1 MNGQLNEQPLAELIR
16 EILLHRLAGTM
27 RLSRE
32 SAKAVV
38 YFEAGDVIYAASNL
52 KELRLSEYLKKQE
65 LVTAEQLQAAG
76 NNRSDLTLAAAL
88 TERGLLDAATV
99 QKLIGKQVSD
109 LLRVVLL
116 WTEGA
121 WEFDER
127 SHLGDSIRVKLD
139 VPGLLLQAAR
149 KMDHQFV
156 ATRLS
161 NPSEKISLASVVPN
175 FKGLLPEEGFLLS
188 RIEGPV
194 QLSQLVSLSGLREP
208 EAAKVVYGLALG
220 GFIERE
226 DWPIFFKKKDA
237 DITEKL
243 ASQPEEPGDTVSSP
257 EVSVHTLAAELEE
270 LLARLNSASS
280 YYEILDIEEGA
291 GSGDI
296 KNSYYALARRY
307 HPDRFHLHAGTPLH
321 SSIESAFAK
330 IAQAYVTLS
339 DPVQRSGYDIKLTA
353 RNMRPAVEEVPQSTN
368 KRRTVDAAKSNA
380 SEDSSESEWARA
392 ESNFKEGFVA
402 LQHGQTKAAIVNL
415 AAAARVAPGEARFRA
430 YYGRALASVK
440 DSRRLA
446 EAEMQAAIKLD
457 PKNSTYRL
465 MLAELY
471 CDLGFLRRAAS
482 ELKRVTSVEPDNPV
496 ARRLMQRIE
505 MSGSTP
511 G

>member
-32 SAKAVV
+32 SAKAAL
-38 YFEAGDVIYAASNL
+38 YFEAGEVIYAASNL
-52 KELRLSEYLKKQE
+52 KELRLSEYVKKQGFVSE
-65 LVTAEQLQAAG
+65 EQLQAAG
-76 NNRSDLTLAAAL
+76 NNRSDLALVAAL
-88 TERGLLDAATV
+88 TQRGLLDSATV
-99 QKLIGKQVSD
+99 KKLIGKQVSD

-156 ATRLS
+156 AERLS
-161 NPSEKISLASVVPN
+161 NPSEKINSASSEPD
-175 FKGLLPEEGFLLS
+175 FKSLLPAEGFVLS
-188 RIEGPV
+188 RIEGSV
-194 QLSQLVSLSGLREP
+194 QLNQLVSVSGLREP
-208 EAAKVVYGLALG
+208 EAKKVVYGLALG

-226 DWPIFFKKKDA
+226 GWPSFFKKHSDVIENVA
-237 DITEKL
+237 G
-243 ASQPEEPGDTVSSP
+243 QPEEPDDTLSTP
-257 EVSVHTLAAELEE
+257 EASVHTLAAELEE
-270 LLARLNSASS
+270 LLARLNGASS
-280 YYEILDIEEGA
+280 YYEILDLPESA
-291 GSGDI
+291 GGGDI

-321 SSIESAFAK
+321 ASIESAFAK

-339 DPVQRSGYDIKLTA
+339 DPVQRSGYDAKLIA
-353 RNMRPAVEEVPQSTN
+353 RKMRPVAQEVPQSTN
-368 KRRTVDAAKSNA
+368 KTRTADAANTNDSEAA
-380 SEDSSESEWARA
+380 SDSEWDRA

-402 LQHGQTKAAIVNL
+402 LQQGQTKAAIVNL
-415 AAAARVAPGEARFRA
+415 AAAARVAPSEARFRA
-430 YYGRALASVK
+430 YYGQALARVK
-440 DSRRLA
+440 DKRRLA

-471 CDLGFLRRAAS
+471 CDLGFLLRAAS
-482 ELKRVTSVEPDNPV
+482 ELKRVMSVEPDNPA
-496 ARRLMQRIE
+496 ARRLMQKIE
-505 MSGSTP
+505 MAGSTP

>member
-32 SAKAVV
+32 SAKAAL
-38 YFEAGDVIYAASNL
+38 YFEAGEIIYAASNL

-76 NNRSDLTLAAAL
+76 NNRSDLTLVAAL
-88 TERGLLDAATV
+88 TERGLLDATTV
-99 QKLIGKQVSD
+99 KKLIANQVSD

-149 KMDHQFV
+149 RMDHQFV
-156 ATRLS
+156 AARLS
-161 NPSEKISLASVVPN
+161 NPSEKINSAASVPD
-175 FKGLLPEEGFLLS
+175 FKSLLPAEGFVLS
-188 RIEGPV
+188 RVEGPM
-194 QLSQLVSLSGLREP
+194 QLYQLVSLSALPEP
-208 EAAKVVYGLALG
+208 EAKKVVYGLALG

-226 DWPIFFKKKDA
+226 WPSFFKHSDV
-237 DITEKL
+237 TENV
-243 ASQPEEPGDTVSSP
+243 ASQPEEPGDTISTP
-257 EVSVHTLAAELEE
+257 EASVHTLAAELEE

-280 YYEILDIEEGA
+280 YYEILDVAEGA
-291 GSGDI
+291 GGGDI

-321 SSIESAFAK
+321 ASIESAFAK

-339 DPVQRSGYDIKLTA
+339 DPVQRSGYDAKLTA
-353 RNMRPAVEEVPQSTN
+353 RKMRPAAQEVPQSTN
-368 KRRTVDAAKSNA
+368 RTRTADTAKTNDSEA
-380 SEDSSESEWARA
+380 SSDSEWARA

-402 LQHGQTKAAIVNL
+402 LQQGQTKAAIVNL
-415 AAAARVAPGEARFRA
+415 AAAARVAPSEARFRA
-430 YYGRALASVK
+430 YYGQALARVK
-440 DSRRLA
+440 DKRRLA

-471 CDLGFLRRAAS
+471 CDLGFLLRAAS
-482 ELKRVTSVEPDNPV
+482 ELKRVISVEPDNPA
-496 ARRLMQRIE
+496 ARKLMQKIE
-505 MSGSTP
+505 MAGTTP